1 MAAARAMSF
10 GTCRIY
16 LSLALLVAETCRV
29 CRASSSGEP
38 VLLSAPVSQG
48 KQQDPVSAAEKALM
62 KSKQYHAMQARGDA
76 PIVGHGQFLELK
88 ERMLARLSGK
98 PLVETKIEWS
108 DDGQSHSEIAVV
120 GSWGEWMAVY
130 QLTKTAGNKWVSNI
144 NIPVGRHMFKF
155 LIDGEWRVSRNY
167 EIVDDGVGTGGNNR
181 LEVSRRIVGR
191 TVVGV
196 ARVRS
201 LSIDRMRPRRAY
213 RVCELSQVRALSVE
227 EEEAEVSTRTC
238 TQRIERAMSGT
249 YTRLQVKKMSE
260 VLQALSGEEKKVTFG
275 LPLSARCAVLT
286 RRRSSRVC
294 TSR

>member
-1 MAAARAMSF
+1 MSF

-201 LSIDRMRPRRAY
+201 LSIDRFWRNSRPIQ
-213 RVCELSQVRALSVE
+213 S
-227 EEEAEVSTRTC
+227 
-238 TQRIERAMSGT
+238 
-249 YTRLQVKKMSE
+249 RLN
-260 VLQALSGEEKKVTFG
+260 
-275 LPLSARCAVLT
+275 
-286 RRRSSRVC
+286 RSSSMQNFLKDAP
-294 TSR
+294 TSCLQSVRIIAGPCSVGGGGGSRG